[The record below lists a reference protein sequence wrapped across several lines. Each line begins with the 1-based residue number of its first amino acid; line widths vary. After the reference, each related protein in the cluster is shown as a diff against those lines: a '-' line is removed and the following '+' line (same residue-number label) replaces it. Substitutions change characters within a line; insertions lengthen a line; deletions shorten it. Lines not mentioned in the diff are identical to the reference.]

1 MSTQRANSQSLVAR
15 RLFLA
20 FPLLACVLA
29 SKAEDS
35 ATERQQIHKAVEA
48 GLRTLEKS
56 AATYSDRRACFSC
69 HHQTLPMQAMVI
81 TRRHGFKIDEELF
94 RSQARFTHES
104 FRSRAGDLKDGTGI
118 GGKSMTV
125 GYGLWALHLAN
136 WDRDDTTAAMI
147 TYLLKTQAEDG
158 RFWSNSVRPPLEDS
172 AFTATT
178 IVAYYLQQFVSS
190 DNKAEAEG
198 AAARAKRWLLENRPK
213 TQEDRNF
220 RFWGLQL
227 LGADRE
233 PVEAARAAVLEN
245 QRADGGWAQLAEM
258 KSDAYATGQTLFV
271 LRETGMAADQAVYQR
286 GVRFLLDTQL
296 PDGTWHVKTRS
307 KPIQTFFDA
316 GFPHDKDQFI
326 SVCATSWAV
335 AALAEALPRQQDAVK

>member
-1 MSTQRANSQSLVAR
+1 
-15 RLFLA
+15 LA
-20 FPLLACVLA
+20 FALLAGVPA
-29 SKAEDS
+29 SRAGDS
-35 ATERQQIHKAVEA
+35 AAEQPQIGKAVEA

-56 AATYSDRRACFSC
+56 AAIYSEKRACFSC

-81 TRRHGFKIDEELF
+81 ARQHGFKIDENLF
-94 RSQARFTHES
+94 RAQARFTHES
-104 FRSRAGDLKDGTGI
+104 FRSRAGDLRDGTGI

-147 TYLLKTQAEDG
+147 AYLLKTQAEDG
-158 RFWSNSVRPPLEDS
+158 RFWSNTVRPPLEDS

-178 IVAYYLQQFVSS
+178 IVAYYMQRFLSTS
-190 DNKAEAEG
+190 DASAAEG
-198 AAARAKRWLLENRPK
+198 AVAKAKRWLVENRPK
-213 TQEDRNF
+213 TQEDRNS
-220 RFWGLQL
+220 RFWGLHL

-233 PVEAARAAVLEN
+233 QIETARVAVQEG
-245 QRADGGWAQLAEM
+245 QQPDGGWAQLAEM

-271 LRETGMAADQAVYQR
+271 LRETGMPVDHSVYQR

-296 PDGTWHVKTRS
+296 EDGTWHVKTRS
-307 KPIQTFFDA
+307 KPVQTFFDA
-316 GFPHDKDQFI
+316 GFPHDRDQFI

-335 AALAEALPRQQDAVK
+335 AALAAAHAR